1 MDESEVRSVEAR
13 APALVTPRQ
22 RAWTAGGALLLGLG
36 GLLLAVGLIGLATL
50 GGGAAILALAIPPA
64 GVGYLVLRRI
74 AAARTTAVS
83 VALAYAAFAL
93 YVATAPL
100 RGLTPPDGSGAPGP
114 DLALLVLGTA
124 FGAAALL
131 LIIGKPE
138 R

>member
-1 MDESEVRSVEAR
+1 MDESKVRPAEAR

-36 GLLLAVGLIGLATL
+36 GLLLAVGLVGLATL
-50 GGGAAILALAIPPA
+50 GGGVAILLLAIPPA
-64 GVGYLVLRRI
+64 GVGYLVIRRV

-83 VALAYAAFAL
+83 VGLAYAAFAV

-100 RGLTPPDGSGAPGP
+100 RGLTPPDGTSAAAP

-124 FGAAALL
+124 FGAAAVL
-131 LIIGKPE
+131 LIAGKPS

>member
-1 MDESEVRSVEAR
+1 MDESEVRSVEVR
-13 APALVTPRQ
+13 GRALVTPRQ

-36 GLLLAVGLIGLATL
+36 GLLLTIGLIGLATL

-100 RGLTPPDGSGAPGP
+100 RGLTPSDGSGAPGP